1 MCVCYENVVQLCES
15 WFCFNSHCVSFF
27 VTRCRIQGIPLSP
40 LESPSQSGPAS
51 TPTAQKKCVRDV
63 TRADP
68 KRNNKDDKSE
78 AIDSNNIEP
87 QYRNMDVKTNE
98 ETVGTPTPDAKFVTL

>member
-1 MCVCYENVVQLCES
+1 M
-15 WFCFNSHCVSFF
+15 
-27 VTRCRIQGIPLSP
+27 QGDPLPP

-51 TPTAQKKCVRDV
+51 TPTAQKKCVMDV

-98 ETVGTPTPDAKFVTL
+98 ERVGTPTPDAKFVTL